1 MASPT
6 IITRMGDI
14 IRAYHQRGIPIC
26 EAALNYMDAASDRPN
41 DNIQSGILTDAD
53 NSERDVLLEL
63 LFFPDADLQAQLEEW
78 IEKIPSGKGL
88 EEEMIAELR
97 RQPVMGT
104 FLFPDHRRP
113 LDLAMPSFMIDDFVK
128 RLNLARRSDKRI
140 IRAIEASIPVKLITR
155 LKVRLRNARGTYSD
169 QAIECLCAFIK
180 TYPDTVGSFEAGFD
194 LLLEIF
200 AEPPETG
207 DVFQTLTARKRFYA
221 EALRKAEK
229 FQQQFRK
236 HNMETL
242 MLKGVRAPSVSR
254 SELREKMELIDLIC
268 RSVFGRTVFFND
280 VTEGVVDVN
289 KALPNSS

>member
-1 MASPT
+1 MASQP
-6 IITRMGDI
+6 IIARMGDI
-14 IRAYHQRGIPIC
+14 IRAYHQQGIPIC
-26 EAALNYMDAASDRPN
+26 EAALNYMDAASDRP
-41 DNIQSGILTDAD
+41 DDDIQSGILTDAD

-63 LFFPDADLQAQLEEW
+63 MFFPDADLQAQLEEW
-78 IEKIPSGKGL
+78 IEKVSPRERV

-97 RQPVMGT
+97 RRPVTGT

-113 LDLAMPSFMIDDFVK
+113 LDLAMPSFMIPDFVK
-128 RLNLARRSDKRI
+128 RLNLTRRSDKRI
-140 IRAIEASIPVKLITR
+140 IRAIEGSVPEKWINR
-155 LKVRLRNARGTYSD
+155 LKVRLRNARGTYSNP
-169 QAIECLCAFIK
+169 AIECLCAFIK
-180 TYPDTVGSFEAGFD
+180 TYAVTAGSFEAGFD

-200 AEPPETG
+200 AEPAEIG
-207 DVFQTLTARKRFYA
+207 DVFHTLTARKRFYA

-229 FQQQFRK
+229 FQRQFRK

-268 RSVFGRTVFFND
+268 RSVFGRTAFFND
-280 VTEGVVDVN
+280 VVEGVVDVN